1 MFEIYYIGYAL
12 TLLIIILSLK
22 LFKRNEK
29 WLKSLIVFTIVH
41 FILILIANTMA
52 DNGIHNF
59 WVGQLISWWIFL
71 MYAIIYYHY
80 MNSLAYKKFIQIST
94 FIQILG
100 IILINIYIE
109 PITTHPAFTY
119 TIINTG
125 IVINTLLAFL
135 QIYQEEKEPYLER
148 LPFFWINSAIFILY
162 FSTTI
167 LFLIRN
173 YVGLKLKN
181 QALDDVVSYI
191 IYNLYHLAYIIILI
205 GIFIL
210 RKQMR
215 SSTIQLSKK

>member
-1 MFEIYYIGYAL
+1 
-12 TLLIIILSLK
+12 
-22 LFKRNEK
+22 
-29 WLKSLIVFTIVH
+29 
-41 FILILIANTMA
+41 
-52 DNGIHNF
+52 
-59 WVGQLISWWIFL
+59 
-71 MYAIIYYHY
+71 

-215 SSTIQLSKK
+215 SSTIQLSKT

>member
-22 LFKRNEK
+22 LRRRNEK
-29 WLKSLIVFTIVH
+29 WIKAFIVFTIVH

-59 WVGQLISWWIFL
+59 WVNQLISWWIFL
-71 MYAIIYYHY
+71 MYALIYYQY
-80 MNSLAYKKFIQIST
+80 MNSSAYKKFILIST
-94 FIQILG
+94 FTQAIG
-100 IILINIYIE
+100 IVLINIYIE

-125 IVINTLLAFL
+125 IVINSLLAFL

-148 LPFFWINSAIFILY
+148 LPFFWINSASFILNL
-162 FSTTI
+162 STTI

-173 YVGLKLKN
+173 YVGIKLKN

-191 IYNLYHLAYIIILI
+191 VYSLYFLGCILILI
-205 GIFIL
+205 GVFIL

-215 SSTIQLSKK
+215 NSTIQLSKT